1 MKKNKIQIL
10 LLIFITVF
18 MTGLIQPS
26 LLKAEEYYDFG
37 EVEIG
42 STETIPVIIAH
53 TAPGIVTITL
63 EFDNTDCTD
72 FSVVSAPELYTD
84 LSGTLYADVS
94 GEIEIEVA
102 FTPLQIGSCS
112 NTLTVEGTVDGI
124 NIIPTSINLTG
135 IGIEAISDQS
145 EPYDGKVTICHQPP
159 GNPSKPKTIR
169 VAAAAVPAHLD
180 HGDTLGAC
188 PEELQ

>member
-18 MTGLIQPS
+18 TTGLIQPG
-26 LLKAEEYYDFG
+26 LLKAEDYDFG

-42 STETIPVIIAH
+42 STETTTVSITN
-53 TAPGIVTITL
+53 TAPLPVTITL
-63 EFDNTDCTD
+63 EFDNTACTD

-84 LSGTLYADVS
+84 FSRT
-94 GEIEIEVA
+94 IEIEVA

-124 NIIPTSINLTG
+124 NIIPASINLTG
-135 IGIEAISDQS
+135 TGIEAISDQP
-145 EPYDGKVTICHQPP
+145 EPLPYLTQNNEKVTICHKPP
-159 GNPSKPKTIR
+159 GNSSKPKTIR
-169 VAAAAVPAHLD
+169 VGAAAVPAHVD
-180 HGDTLGAC
+180 HGDTLGEC
-188 PEELQ
+188 DE

>member
-1 MKKNKIQIL
+1 MRKNKIQIL

-18 MTGLIQPS
+18 TTGLIQPG
-26 LLKAEEYYDFG
+26 LLKAEDYDFG

-42 STETIPVIIAH
+42 STETIPVIITN
-53 TAPGIVTITL
+53 TAPGTVTITL
-63 EFDNTDCTD
+63 EFDNTACTD

-84 LSGTLYADVS
+84 FSRT
-94 GEIEIEVA
+94 IEIEVA

-124 NIIPTSINLTG
+124 NIIPASINLTG
-135 IGIEAISDQS
+135 TGIEAISAKS
-145 EPYDGKVTICHQPP
+145 EPYDDKVTICHIPP
-159 GNPSKPKTIR
+159 GNSSKPKTLR
-169 VAAAAVPAHLD
+169 VAAAAVPAHLA

-188 PEELQ
+188 PEEPQ